1 MKFVIAP
8 DKFKGSLTG
17 FEYCDAVA
25 EGVMAVFP
33 DAKIVK
39 KPLADGGDGTIEI
52 VQYYTAGEKV
62 RLKAGD
68 PLFRFIDTFYVY
80 SKSKKIAFIEMAEI
94 AGLKLL
100 TDSERNC
107 MHTTSIGV
115 GELINDAISK
125 GVKQIILGIGGSATN
140 DGGIGMAHALGFRF
154 LDEEGHELSPI
165 GSSLAKIHHISTSKV
180 NPLLKE
186 VEFKVACD
194 VTNPL
199 YGKNGAAYIYGAQ
212 KGASNDEIE
221 MLDRGLE
228 NLAKIFLKEFNT
240 DVQSIPGAGAAGGM
254 GAGTLVFLNATLVS
268 GIDLIKQ
275 ITQFDQALEAA
286 DWVITGEG
294 QIDRQTLSGKTISGV
309 LTSAKE
315 KNIPVAAL
323 CGSVQLTEQDQQE
336 FGLTYVASITK
347 GVSSL
352 EEAMAKSYD
361 NLVFA
366 AYNFA
371 KLLKARK

>member
-17 FEYCDAVA
+17 FEFCDAVA
-25 EGVMAVFP
+25 EGVAKVFP
-33 DAKIVK
+33 EAEIMK
-39 KPLADGGDGTIEI
+39 KPLADGGDGTIEV
-52 VQYYTAGEKV
+52 VQHYTEGEKV
-62 RLKAGD
+62 QLTASD
-68 PLFRFIDTFYVY
+68 PLFRPIDTFYVY
-80 SKSKKIAFIEMAEI
+80 SKSMQIAFIEMAEI
-94 AGLKLL
+94 SGLKLL
-100 TDSERNC
+100 QTSERNC
-107 MHTTSIGV
+107 MHTTSLGV
-115 GELINDAISK
+115 GELINDALSK
-125 GVKQIILGIGGSATN
+125 GVKEIILGIGGSATN

-154 LDEEGHELSPI
+154 LDAEGNELSPV

-194 VTNPL
+194 VSNPL
-199 YGKNGAAYIYGAQ
+199 YGRNGAALIYGSQ
-212 KGASNDEIE
+212 KGASSEEIE
-221 MLDRGLE
+221 FLDQGLK
-228 NLAKIFLKEFNT
+228 NFAKVIQSEFNL
-240 DVQSIPGAGAAGGM
+240 DVQNIPGAGAAGGM
-254 GAGTLVFLNATLVS
+254 GAGTSVFLNAALVS
-268 GIDLIKQ
+268 GINLIKQ
-275 ITQFDQALEAA
+275 ITEFDQALDNA
-286 DWVITGEG
+286 DWIITGEG

-309 LTSAKE
+309 LASAKV

-336 FGLTYVASITK
+336 FGLAYVASITK

-366 AYNFA
+366 AYNFT
-371 KLLKARK
+371 KLLKVRK